1 MTTEASFVRLC
12 WSSPS
17 EHCLARP
24 HYGFLCEPRFV
35 EFMRLAGWVLEPV
48 RVCMVAGAPL
58 SRDVKAVCRN
68 CWPIV
73 NALDREIADAELAW
87 AVPMTAGVDVARL

>member
-1 MTTEASFVRLC
+1 
-12 WSSPS
+12 
-17 EHCLARP
+17 
-24 HYGFLCEPRFV
+24 
-35 EFMRLAGWVLEPV
+35 MRLAGWVLEPV